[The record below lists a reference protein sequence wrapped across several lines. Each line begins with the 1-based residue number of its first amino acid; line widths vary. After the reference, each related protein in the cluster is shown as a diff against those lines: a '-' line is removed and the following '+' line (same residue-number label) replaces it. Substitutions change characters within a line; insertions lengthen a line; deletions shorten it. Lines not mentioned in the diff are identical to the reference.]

1 MKLNYASILSAT
13 VIAITASGANAGL
26 VADWYAGAT
35 AGIGGQSVYLDN
47 DHHKS
52 FSAQSFGA
60 VIGVDL
66 PIVRFEGE
74 YNYLNS
80 DYTKSNILMG
90 NAYVKLPGLV
100 VVNPYIGVGV
110 GVLFGSDS
118 DSVKYTKFDTTIAYQ
133 GMLGAT
139 LDIPALPFKIDI
151 EGRAL
156 LATDIYDKLDDAMAV
171 QYDARVKLRYVF

>member
-1 MKLNYASILSAT
+1 M
-13 VIAITASGANAGL
+13 

-47 DHHKS
+47 DNHKS

-66 PIVRFEGE
+66 PVVRFEGE

-80 DYTKSNILMG
+80 DEMDLHLVMG
-90 NAYVKLPGLV
+90 NAYVKLLGAAI
-100 VVNPYIGVGV
+100 VNPYIGVGV
-110 GVLFGSDS
+110 GVMVDGDT
-118 DSVKYTKFDTTIAYQ
+118 KYDVDLDTAVAYQ

-139 LDIPALPFKIDI
+139 FNIPVLPLKIDL
-151 EGRAL
+151 EARAL
-156 LATDIYDKLDDAMAV
+156 LMPDLFSVGKEDVDALH
-171 QYDARVKLRYVF
+171 YDARVKLRYVF